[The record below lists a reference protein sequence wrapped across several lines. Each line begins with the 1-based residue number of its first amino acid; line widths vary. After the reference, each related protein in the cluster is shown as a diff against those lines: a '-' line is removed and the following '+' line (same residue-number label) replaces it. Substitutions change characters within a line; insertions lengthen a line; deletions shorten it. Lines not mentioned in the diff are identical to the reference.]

1 MFARLSYSRNLLIQ
15 NKLGPLI
22 REPNFHDSFRKTI
35 RYYIFSGIRPPISL
49 SFSQAIT
56 WFQILRHL
64 HRCPLACIDDI
75 RMWRG
80 FMRCLFRLFCF

>member
-35 RYYIFSGIRPPISL
+35 RYYIFSADFFIVFSGDSP
-49 SFSQAIT
+49 SF
-56 WFQILRHL
+56 
-64 HRCPLACIDDI
+64 
-75 RMWRG
+75 
-80 FMRCLFRLFCF
+80 CLTG

>member
-22 REPNFHDSFRKTI
+22 REPNFHDSRFLYRFLRRFAK
-35 RYYIFSGIRPPISL
+35 FL
-49 SFSQAIT
+49 SHGVIATLT

>member
-35 RYYIFSGIRPPISL
+35 PISL
-49 SFSQAIT
+49 SFSQAIR
-56 WFQILRHL
+56 QVSVSRGDRHPYL
-64 HRCPLACIDDI
+64 VPDI
-75 RMWRG
+75 APSSQMSSG
-80 FMRCLFRLFCF
+80 MY

>member
-49 SFSQAIT
+49 SFSQAIR
-56 WFQILRHL
+56 QVSVSRGDRH
-64 HRCPLACIDDI
+64 PSDFFIVFSGDSPS
-75 RMWRG
+75 
-80 FMRCLFRLFCF
+80 FCLTG